1 MKNDGVVYLKELE
14 KYLNRS
20 EVKLKSARILLEN
33 NQTAD
38 SIGEAYYYRYHAT
51 RALLI
56 LKDIHPRTHSGL
68 IVDFGLHFV
77 NDGTIEDFYAKILAK
92 AETKRI
98 MADYYL

>member
-1 MKNDGVVYLKELE
+1 MMVWFYLKELE

-38 SIGEAYYYRYHAT
+38 SIGEAYYSRYHAT

-56 LKDIHPRTHSGL
+56 L
-68 IVDFGLHFV
+68 
-77 NDGTIEDFYAKILAK
+77 
-92 AETKRI
+92 
-98 MADYYL
+98 